1 MELPGGRSDVAS
13 LTKIGA
19 EAANLI
25 KEQNYKGLAD
35 RFGYA
40 LARNVDPANAIQ
52 ADVDACLSRGWAVAR
67 SLMMCSPTIAV
78 KYFEPNE
85 IGLFAEIECA
95 LPLAHKAGCLMA
107 DLIATTTVGGMR
119 IFLEQ
124 IRYAA

>member
-1 MELPGGRSDVAS
+1 RQLAPLPSRITIHSSRRLRRGLIQVLDCFMELPGGRSDVAS

-52 ADVDACLSRGWAVAR
+52 ADVDACLSRGWAVSR

-78 KYFEPNE
+78 
-85 IGLFAEIECA
+85 
-95 LPLAHKAGCLMA
+95 
-107 DLIATTTVGGMR
+107 
-119 IFLEQ
+119 
-124 IRYAA
+124 